1 MPADKFVEK
10 YKSIFSLP
18 KESHILILI
27 TIFSIIVNIV
37 NYFMINNSIF
47 ILLYRIIFVYLI
59 PAIVGSYIICNI
71 LKGSF
76 FNKRRVLG
84 LVFTGILIIGVVDVI
99 SAILFKILNGNL
111 SLEKIFFITS
121 GAITL
126 LYGIVIGAITVIN
139 IKKLFITSTIHPIL
153 IILFSIIQMIIL
165 KEDFL
170 LYLLSFIV
178 IIIFSFVITL
188 AYLRYVEKAG
198 KEVLGLSSLILFRA
212 FIEAMMMDKTG
223 LLEKL
228 LKIVSIVKDAD
239 IRIIDFK
246 GKKTSGRVIVP
257 SIHFGPFKKVGS
269 SELPSKLAI
278 RLREKGIIPI
288 IFHSPSNHERDLIS
302 SKECDAIID
311 SILSI
316 RQNYDNYSIVSKS
329 IRRKKGDIT
338 ITCQIFNDIPLVM
351 ISRAPIPTED
361 LPERINDICMKKI
374 IEKGFSDG
382 IIVDAHNA
390 IDTSYIDIREEDER
404 NILEALEEC
413 LEELKNS
420 RHDRALIGFS
430 SSKIENYSYYDGFGD
445 AGIMTMVVD
454 VEGQKTAYV
463 VFDGNNM
470 IRGLR
475 EEIISALEREGYENS
490 EVATTD
496 THIVVGW
503 KSKEGYLPIGKN
515 IDKDNIIRKVLELVR
530 DADAKKEE
538 CSIKFYKITLKNL
551 HFLGD
556 EGLERLWRITDES
569 IKKVKK
575 GGISIMIIIIL
586 LGIILYHI

>member
-1 MPADKFVEK
+1 
-10 YKSIFSLP
+10 
-18 KESHILILI
+18 
-27 TIFSIIVNIV
+27 
-37 NYFMINNSIF
+37 
-47 ILLYRIIFVYLI
+47 
-59 PAIVGSYIICNI
+59 
-71 LKGSF
+71 
-76 FNKRRVLG
+76 
-84 LVFTGILIIGVVDVI
+84 
-99 SAILFKILNGNL
+99 
-111 SLEKIFFITS
+111 
-121 GAITL
+121 
-126 LYGIVIGAITVIN
+126 
-139 IKKLFITSTIHPIL
+139 
-153 IILFSIIQMIIL
+153 
-165 KEDFL
+165 
-170 LYLLSFIV
+170 
-178 IIIFSFVITL
+178 
-188 AYLRYVEKAG
+188 
-198 KEVLGLSSLILFRA
+198 
-212 FIEAMMMDKTG
+212 MMDKTG

-316 RQNYDNYSIVSKS
+316 RQNYDNYSVVSKS

-420 RHDRALIGFS
+420 KYDRALIGFS

>member
-1 MPADKFVEK
+1 LPADKFVEK

-111 SLEKIFFITS
+111 SLEKIYFITS

-170 LYLLSFIV
+170 LYLFSFIV

-316 RQNYDNYSIVSKS
+316 RQNYDNYSVVSKS

-420 RHDRALIGFS
+420 KYDRALIGFS
-430 SSKIENYSYYDGFGD
+430 SSKLKIIH
-445 AGIMTMVVD
+445 IMMD
-454 VEGQKTAYV
+454 
-463 VFDGNNM
+463 
-470 IRGLR
+470 
-475 EEIISALEREGYENS
+475 LETQE
-490 EVATTD
+490 
-496 THIVVGW
+496 
-503 KSKEGYLPIGKN
+503 
-515 IDKDNIIRKVLELVR
+515 
-530 DADAKKEE
+530 
-538 CSIKFYKITLKNL
+538 
-551 HFLGD
+551 
-556 EGLERLWRITDES
+556 
-569 IKKVKK
+569 
-575 GGISIMIIIIL
+575 
-586 LGIILYHI
+586 